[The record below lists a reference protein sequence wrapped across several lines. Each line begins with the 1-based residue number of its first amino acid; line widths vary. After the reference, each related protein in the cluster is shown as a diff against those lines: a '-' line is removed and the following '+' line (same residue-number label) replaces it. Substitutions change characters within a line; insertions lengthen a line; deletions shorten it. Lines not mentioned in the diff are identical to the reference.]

1 MNPETVFSIVN
12 ALVMPQWLLM
22 IFAPY
27 WRWTQKL
34 ADSYLIPVL
43 LAVTYAFYVIT
54 SLGNLDFMSFSTLAG
69 IKNMFSEE
77 QSVLVGWIHYLCFD
91 LVAGTYIYKDSLSKG
106 INRIGVGVCLFF
118 CLMLG
123 PVGFLLYW
131 IIGKTAGTRAT

>member
-54 SLGNLDFMSFSTLAG
+54 SLGSLDFMSFSTLAG

-106 INRIGVGVCLFF
+106 INRILVGVCLFF

-123 PVGFLLYW
+123 PIGFLLYW
-131 IIGKTAGTRAT
+131 ILRKLQSPA

>member
-1 MNPETVFSIVN
+1 MNPETVFSLVN

-22 IFAPY
+22 IFAPH
-27 WRWTQKL
+27 WKWTQKL

-43 LAVTYAFYVIT
+43 LAVIYAFYVMT

-69 IKNMFSEE
+69 IKKLFSVE

-91 LVAGTYIYKDSLSKG
+91 LVAGTWIYKDSLAKG
-106 INRIGVGVCLFF
+106 INRIVVGICLFF

-123 PVGFLLYW
+123 PIGFLLYW
-131 IIGKTAGTRAT
+131 IIRKLTKTHAT